1 MLVYK
6 KWLLTFLKSFGQEI
20 KKKEEEVK
28 TELRHSLIKKG
39 LITHSTNTPKNT
51 EKIPSQNPML

>member
-20 KKKEEEVK
+20 KKKKKKLRQNSATVWSRRIDYTQYEY
-28 TELRHSLIKKG
+28 TE
-39 LITHSTNTPKNT
+39 NT
-51 EKIPSQNPML
+51 EKIPNQNPML